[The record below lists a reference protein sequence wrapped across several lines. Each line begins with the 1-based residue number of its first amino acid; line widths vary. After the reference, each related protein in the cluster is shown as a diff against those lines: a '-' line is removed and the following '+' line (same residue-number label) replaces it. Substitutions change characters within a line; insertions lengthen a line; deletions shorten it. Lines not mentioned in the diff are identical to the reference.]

1 MCLQI
6 LSENTRRTK
15 MVALASGTHR
25 YAPFF
30 FFRYSPHP
38 NPEDPTLSPLV
49 RTRDLRA
56 EPGGVVLHSVPEELR
71 RHSLG
76 DDEGNEYST
85 NLDRNRYGSDDQYL
99 STVIRYDLEFLGLCP
114 ALVDVEIIDAKKN
127 DAPLLISAG
136 DAGCMCRGDG
146 AGGVHAGAGHRPF
159 KVARRSSVHTVNTP
173 SPDQGGGAPPDAG
186 PVRKPGEGGMFRAF
200 SAPSLGGLGML
211 LDIMGAQD
219 TQVRMGS
226 FTRPRC

>member
-1 MCLQI
+1 M
-6 LSENTRRTK
+6 
-15 MVALASGTHR
+15 
-25 YAPFF
+25 
-30 FFRYSPHP
+30 
-38 NPEDPTLSPLV
+38 
-49 RTRDLRA
+49 
-56 EPGGVVLHSVPEELR
+56 PEELR

-146 AGGVHAGAGHRPF
+146 AGGMHAAAGFHPF
-159 KVARRSSVHTVNTP
+159 KAAKRSSVNTP
-173 SPDQGGGAPPDAG
+173 SPVQGGALQPAG
-186 PVRKPGEGGMFRAF
+186 QVRKPGEGGMFRAF

-219 TQVRMGS
+219 KQV
-226 FTRPRC
+226 RPRC